1 MGRGSN
7 GGEGG
12 PDKVAVEA
20 KTEAEAKTQAE
31 VVVKQVLAVA
41 EQLEWIQNRVLL
53 VVVWK

>member
-1 MGRGSN
+1 M
-7 GGEGG
+7 
-12 PDKVAVEA
+12 AVEA